1 MTSPFLKIESLKTLD
16 VSSLQQTKPFGSED
30 NTFDYSMV
38 NEIPIKSPSGKEA
51 SQSETVPELRKCSVD
66 SERVVE
72 GGQEAKCGAGEL

>member
-1 MTSPFLKIESLKTLD
+1 MTLD

-30 NTFDYSMV
+30 ITFDYSIV
-38 NEIPIKSPSGKEA
+38 NEIPIKSPSADQKSGKEA

-72 GGQEAKCGAGEL
+72 GGTGGQMWCG